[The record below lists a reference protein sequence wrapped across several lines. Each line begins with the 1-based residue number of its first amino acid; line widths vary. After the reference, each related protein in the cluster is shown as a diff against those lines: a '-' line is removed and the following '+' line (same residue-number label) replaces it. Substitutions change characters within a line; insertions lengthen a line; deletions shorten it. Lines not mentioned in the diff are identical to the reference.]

1 VDLPGTRRWRLT
13 IVIVAALSLFVA
25 LVAGSSLRA
34 HFAAAELPMPAAWT
48 HVTHAVPAHASKVHL
63 HAGAHLVSGVS
74 TSTTKKPFRN
84 VWMTHDRP
92 TSWSH
97 LSPRLGWLALPTSF
111 AAKVFHLGGANW
123 AAPAAVPVNRDTLTE
138 LCVVR
143 C

>member
-1 VDLPGTRRWRLT
+1 LT
-13 IVIVAALSLFVA
+13 IAIAAAFSLFVA
-25 LVAGSSLRA
+25 LVAGSSLRP

-48 HVTHAVPAHASKVHL
+48 HVTQGVPAHASQMHL

-92 TSWSH
+92 ASWSH
-97 LSPRLGWLALPTSF
+97 LSPGLGWSALPNSF
-111 AAKVFHLGGANW
+111 AAKAFHPDGAYS
-123 AAPAAVPVNRDTLTE
+123 AAPKAVPVNRDTLTE